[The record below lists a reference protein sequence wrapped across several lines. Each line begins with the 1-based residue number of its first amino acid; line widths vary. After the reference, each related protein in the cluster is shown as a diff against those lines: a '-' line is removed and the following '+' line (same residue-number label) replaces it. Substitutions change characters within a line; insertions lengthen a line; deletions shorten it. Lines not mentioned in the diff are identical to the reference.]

1 MGEALPA
8 EVVEEIVARALAEDV
23 GAGDITTEATIP
35 EAARARAVIL
45 AKQEAVVAGL
55 PLVAAVFQRLDP
67 RVAVEPVSQDGGR
80 VAPGDV
86 VARLEGRAR
95 ALLTGERT
103 ALNFLQ
109 HMSGVATL
117 AARYAEAV
125 EGTGARVLDTRKT
138 IPGLRALDK
147 YAVRMGGAHN
157 HRMGLFDAVLIK
169 DNHIRAAGGVSAAVE
184 RARAAAPEG
193 AVVEVEAQNTAEV
206 KEAVCSGADVI
217 LLDNMTP
224 EEVKRAVALIAG
236 RAKTEV
242 SGGITLKTVRSYAEC
257 GVDYISVGEI
267 THSARAVDF
276 SLEFLERENG

>member
-1 MGEALPA
+1 MDHRLPS
-8 EVVEEIVARALAEDV
+8 EMVEEIVSRALAEDV
-23 GAGDITTEATIP
+23 GAGDITTEATVP
-35 EAARARAVIL
+35 ADVRARGEII

-55 PLVAAVFQRLDP
+55 PLVEAVFRNVDSGI
-67 RVAVEPVSQDGGR
+67 VVEPAVQDGGR
-80 VAPGDV
+80 VAPGEV
-86 VARLEGRAR
+86 VARVEGRAR
-95 ALLTGERT
+95 GILTGERT

-117 AARYAEAV
+117 AARYVKAV
-125 EGTGARVLDTRKT
+125 KGTKARILDTRKT

-169 DNHIRAAGGVSAAVE
+169 DNHIRAAGAVAAAVE

-193 AVVEVEAQNTAEV
+193 AVVEVETQSMAQVE
-206 KEAVCSGADVI
+206 EAVGAGADVI
-217 LLDNMTP
+217 MLDNMSP
-224 EEVKRAVALIAG
+224 EEVKRAVELIAG

-242 SGGITLKTVRSYAEC
+242 SGGVTLETVRSYAEC

-267 THSARAVDF
+267 THSARAADF
-276 SLEFLERENG
+276 SLEFLEE